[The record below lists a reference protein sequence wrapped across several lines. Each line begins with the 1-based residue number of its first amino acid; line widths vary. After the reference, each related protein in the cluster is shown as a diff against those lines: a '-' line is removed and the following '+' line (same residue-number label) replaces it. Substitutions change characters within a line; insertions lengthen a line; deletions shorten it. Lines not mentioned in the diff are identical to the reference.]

1 MNYAIY
7 IDNKGYLDLP
17 SDFSLTFHLKS
28 TQFCL
33 AMSNEIED
41 GRTDTFTLPR
51 TERNLQFL
59 QAFKNLSFY
68 NTSMNSQFD
77 CTLQMNEQ
85 AYRGILY
92 VASLTTKGFNCNF
105 IWTSNH
111 SKLRSMGLDK
121 KIKEWQFSDY
131 VLFGEQAVNASA
143 GGNALFKTLK
153 YKSKYGNT
161 LMPAINLK
169 QLLAKCLTAQG
180 ISNTW
185 ASEKIQNGD
194 LWAVCPSAKTL
205 EKSKATFQR
214 VRTSA
219 NYIEQNTQQSVM
231 LNTISLV
238 GSGTNLSMYTE
249 ETHRLIYY
257 DEQYKSGA
265 TWANRRMKGSYT
277 ALKAKMNISL
287 TFPEDFP
294 TDAFCASI
302 QGDGLSQ
309 SASSFYGEYE
319 FAWDASG
326 LQTSGQPLAG
336 RKINIPKGAIFCILY
351 ANDYVYNPEP
361 FPSSIEAK
369 RGWVLTAKNTAYTI
383 QIEATDSE
391 AVNGDIIRLQE
402 NLPDISIKDLWLTIC
417 ASQNKI
423 GILEGNELTNNEL
436 TISRNY
442 DVTFDIIEIQLM
454 EKRILDFEQKN
465 WIKTKHE
472 YWTEQTDYVDI
483 ALTCK
488 NENLEKEHTIYEM
501 PFADGSESRDA
512 VGKPILELRNKL
524 GEEPEN
530 HIIARVGD
538 SEYLQRIK
546 PNFDYN
552 IFNYINNILLKCKIK
567 IKNLNIPIQN
577 LYNYSNILNNYGGVF
592 VILESESKDDI
603 HTIVVQFVI

>member
-59 QAFKNLSFY
+59 QAFKNINFL
-68 NTSMNSQFD
+68 NTSMKSQFA

-92 VASLTTKGFNCNF
+92 VASLTAKGFNCNF
-105 IWTSNH
+105 IWSGNH
-111 SKLRSMGLDK
+111 SQLRYMGLDK

-131 VLFGEQAVNASA
+131 VLYGETAVNASQ

-169 QLLAKCLTAQG
+169 QLFAKCLTAQG
-180 ISNTW
+180 IRNNWKNET
-185 ASEKIQNGD
+185 IQNGD

-214 VRTSA
+214 ERTSA
-219 NYIEQNTQQSVM
+219 DYIEQSIQQSVL
-231 LNTISLV
+231 LNKISLV
-238 GSGTNLSMYTE
+238 GSGTDLSMYTE
-249 ETHRLIYY
+249 EVIRLIYY
-257 DEQYKSGA
+257 DEQYKSGS
-265 TWANRRMKGSYT
+265 TWVTRRMKGNYT

-294 TDAFCASI
+294 DDAFCASI
-302 QGDGLSQ
+302 QGNGLSQ
-309 SASSFYGEYE
+309 SASVFFGEYE
-319 FAWDASG
+319 FAWDTSG

-336 RKINIPKGAIFCILY
+336 RKINIPKGAIFGILY
-351 ANDYVYNPEP
+351 ANDYVFNPDP
-361 FPSSIEAK
+361 FPPSIEAK

-383 QIEATDSE
+383 QIEATESE

-423 GILEGNELTNNEL
+423 GLLNDNTLY
-436 TISRNY
+436 NY
-442 DVTFDIIEIQLM
+442 YLYFDDINVTFDIIEIQSI
-454 EKRILDFEQKN
+454 EKRVLDFEQKN

-472 YWTEQTDYVDI
+472 DWTEPTDYVDI
-483 ALTCK
+483 ALTCA
-488 NENLEKEHTIYEM
+488 NNNLEKEHIIYEI

-538 SEYLQRIK
+538 SEYLQRVK
-546 PNFDYN
+546 PYFTSNAYSMM
-552 IFNYINNILLKCKIK
+552 NNKLLKYKLK
-567 IKNLNIPIQN
+567 IKNLNKPIQSLFN
-577 LYNYSNILNNYGGVF
+577 QRMRTNIGLDF
-592 VILESESKDDI
+592 FILESESKNGI
-603 HTIVVQFVI
+603 HTITIQAV

>member
-59 QAFKNLSFY
+59 QAFKNINFS
-68 NTSMNSQFD
+68 NTSMNSQFA

-105 IWTSNH
+105 IWTINH
-111 SKLRSMGLDK
+111 SELRSMGIDK

-131 VLFGEQAVNASA
+131 VLYGETAVNASQ
-143 GGNALFKTLK
+143 GGNALFKILK

-180 ISNTW
+180 ISNRW
-185 ASEKIQNGD
+185 AKETIQNGD

-205 EKSKATFQR
+205 EKSKATFKR

-238 GSGTNLSMYTE
+238 GSGTDLSMYTE

-265 TWANRRMKGSYT
+265 TWATRKMKGSYT

-309 SASSFYGEYE
+309 SASVFFGEYE

-336 RKINIPKGAIFCILY
+336 RKINIPKGAIFGILY
-351 ANDYVYNPEP
+351 ANDYAFSTEP
-361 FPSSIEAK
+361 FPPSIEAK

-383 QIEATDSE
+383 QIEATDSK

-423 GILEGNELTNNEL
+423 GLLDNNRL
-436 TISRNY
+436 SNFY
-442 DVTFDIIEIQLM
+442 SDLSYNDVTFDIVEIQSV
-454 EKRILDFEQKN
+454 EKRMLDFEQKN

-472 YWTEQTDYVDI
+472 DWTEQTDYVDI
-483 ALTCK
+483 ALTCA
-488 NENLEKEHTIYEM
+488 NINLEKEHIIYEM

-546 PNFDYN
+546 PYFTSNAYSRMN
-552 IFNYINNILLKCKIK
+552 AKLLKYKLK
-567 IKNLNIPIQN
+567 IKNLNKPIQS
-577 LYNYSNILNNYGGVF
+577 LFNYRMRTNIELEFY
-592 VILESESKDDI
+592 ILESESKDGI
-603 HTIVVQFVI
+603 HTITIQAI

>member
-59 QAFKNLSFY
+59 QAFKNINFL
-68 NTSMNSQFD
+68 NTSMGSQFA

-105 IWTSNH
+105 IWTSHH
-111 SKLRSMGLDK
+111 SELRRMGLDK

-131 VLFGEQAVNASA
+131 VLYGETAVNASQ

-169 QLLAKCLTAQG
+169 QLLGKCLTAQG
-180 ISNTW
+180 INNAWKNET
-185 ASEKIQNGD
+185 IQNGD
-194 LWAVCPSAKTL
+194 LWVVCPSAKTL
-205 EKSKATFQR
+205 EKSKATFKR

-219 NYIEQNTQQSVM
+219 NYIEQNTQQSVI

-238 GSGTNLSMYTE
+238 GSGTDLSMYTE

-265 TWANRRMKGSYT
+265 TWATRRMKGSYA
-277 ALKAKMNISL
+277 ALKAEMNISL

-309 SASSFYGEYE
+309 SASVFFGEYE

-336 RKINIPKGAIFCILY
+336 RKINIPKGAIFGILY

-361 FPSSIEAK
+361 FPPSIEAK
-369 RGWVLTAKNTAYTI
+369 RGWVLTETNTAYTI

-423 GILEGNELTNNEL
+423 GLLNNNILNNFYL
-436 TISRNY
+436 NLDY
-442 DVTFDIIEIQLM
+442 NDVTFDIVEIQSV
-454 EKRILDFEQKN
+454 EKRMLDFEQKN

-472 YWTEQTDYVDI
+472 DWTEETDYVDI
-483 ALTCK
+483 AFTCE
-488 NENLEKEHTIYEM
+488 NINLEKEHTIYEM

-512 VGKPILELRNKL
+512 VGKPVLELRNKL
-524 GEEPEN
+524 GEETEN

-546 PNFDYN
+546 PNFSYN
-552 IFNYINNILLKCKIK
+552 AYSRMNSYLLKYKLK
-567 IKNLNIPIQN
+567 IKNLNKPIQS
-577 LYNYSNILNNYGGVF
+577 LYGFTMRTEIGLSFY
-592 VILESESKDDI
+592 ILESESKDGI
-603 HTIVVQFVI
+603 HTITIQVI

>member
-51 TERNLQFL
+51 TERNMQFF
-59 QAFKNLSFY
+59 QAFKNLNFI
-68 NTSMNSQFD
+68 NTSMNSQFA

-92 VASLTTKGFNCNF
+92 VASLTAKGFNCNF
-105 IWTSNH
+105 IWSGNH
-111 SKLRSMGLDK
+111 SQLRNMGLNK
-121 KIKEWQFSDY
+121 KIKEWQFSDF
-131 VLFGEQAVNASA
+131 VLFGETAVNASQ

-185 ASEKIQNGD
+185 ANKTIQNGD

-219 NYIEQNTQQSVM
+219 NYIEQSTQQSVM

-238 GSGTNLSMYTE
+238 GNGTDLSMYTE
-249 ETHRLIYY
+249 DVNRLIYY
-257 DEQYKSGA
+257 DEQYKSGTTFA
-265 TWANRRMKGSYT
+265 TRRMKGSYT

-309 SASSFYGEYE
+309 SASVFFGEYE

-336 RKINIPKGAIFCILY
+336 RKINIPKGATFGILY
-351 ANDYVYNPEP
+351 ANDYSFSLDP
-361 FPSSIEAK
+361 FPPSIEAK

-423 GILEGNELTNNEL
+423 GLLDGNTLHNISIRVG
-436 TISRNY
+436 TIY
-442 DVTFDIIEIQLM
+442 VTFDIVEIQSV
-454 EKRILDFEQKN
+454 EKRMLDFEQKN

-472 YWTEQTDYVDI
+472 DWTEPTDYVDI
-483 ALTCK
+483 ALTCANK
-488 NENLEKEHTIYEM
+488 NLEKEHIIYEI

-546 PNFDYN
+546 PFFTDNVYERM
-552 IFNYINNILLKCKIK
+552 NYLLLKNKLK
-567 IKNLNIPIQN
+567 IKNLSVPIQILFN
-577 LYNYSNILNNYGGVF
+577 NMIRTNIGLDFY
-592 VILESESKDDI
+592 IIESESKDGI
-603 HTIVVQFVI
+603 HTITIQSA

>member
-59 QAFKNLSFY
+59 QAFKNINFS
-68 NTSMNSQFD
+68 NTSMNEQFA

-111 SKLRSMGLDK
+111 SELRSMGLDK
-121 KIKEWQFSDY
+121 KIKKWQFSDY
-131 VLFGEQAVNASA
+131 VLYGETAVNASQ

-185 ASEKIQNGD
+185 ARETIQNGD

-205 EKSKATFQR
+205 EKSKATFKR

-238 GSGTNLSMYTE
+238 GSGTDLSMYTE

-265 TWANRRMKGSYT
+265 TWATRRMKGSYT

-309 SASSFYGEYE
+309 SASVFFGEYE

-336 RKINIPKGAIFCILY
+336 RKINIPKGAIFGILY
-351 ANDYVYNPEP
+351 ANDYAFSTEP
-361 FPSSIEAK
+361 FPPSIEAK

-383 QIEATDSE
+383 QIEATDSK

-423 GILEGNELTNNEL
+423 GLIDGNILYNFYLNIDYN
-436 TISRNY
+436 
-442 DVTFDIIEIQLM
+442 DVTFDIVEIQSV
-454 EKRILDFEQKN
+454 EKRMLDFEQKN

-472 YWTEQTDYVDI
+472 DWTEPTDYVDI
-483 ALTCK
+483 ALTCANK
-488 NENLEKEHTIYEM
+488 NLEKEHTIYEI

-512 VGKPILELRNKL
+512 VGKPVLDLRNKL

-538 SEYLQRIK
+538 SEYLQRIQPYFSSNVYSQMNTK
-546 PNFDYN
+546 
-552 IFNYINNILLKCKIK
+552 LLKYKLK
-567 IKNLNIPIQN
+567 IKNLNKPIQS
-577 LYNYSNILNNYGGVF
+577 LFNYRMRTNIGLEFY
-592 VILESESKDDI
+592 ILESESKDGI
-603 HTIVVQFVI
+603 HTISIQAI

>member
-33 AMSNEIED
+33 AMSNDIED

-59 QAFKNLSFY
+59 QAFKNINFW
-68 NTSMNSQFD
+68 NDSMNSQFA

-131 VLFGEQAVNASA
+131 VLYGETAVNASQ

-169 QLLAKCLTAQG
+169 QLLGKCLTAQG
-180 ISNTW
+180 IDNTW
-185 ASEKIQNGD
+185 ENETIQNGD

-205 EKSKATFQR
+205 EKSKATFKR

-219 NYIEQNTQQSVM
+219 NYIEQNTQQSVL

-238 GSGTNLSMYTE
+238 GSDTDLSMYTE

-257 DEQYKSGA
+257 DEQYKSSA
-265 TWANRRMKGSYT
+265 TWAIRRMKGSYT

-309 SASSFYGEYE
+309 SASVFFGEYE

-336 RKINIPKGAIFCILY
+336 RKINIPKGAIFGILY

-361 FPSSIEAK
+361 FPPSIEAK
-369 RGWVLTAKNTAYTI
+369 RGWMLTAKNTAYTI

-423 GILEGNELTNNEL
+423 GLLRNDILSNFPLDLGYN
-436 TISRNY
+436 
-442 DVTFDIIEIQLM
+442 DVTFDIVEIQSV
-454 EKRILDFEQKN
+454 EKRTLDFEQKN

-472 YWTEQTDYVDI
+472 DWTEETDYVDI
-483 ALTCK
+483 ALTCA
-488 NENLEKEHTIYEM
+488 NINLEKEHTIYEM

-512 VGKPILELRNKL
+512 VGKPVLELRNKL
-524 GEEPEN
+524 GEETKN

-546 PNFDYN
+546 PNFS
-552 IFNYINNILLKCKIK
+552 NNAYFRMNERLLKYKLK
-567 IKNLNIPIQN
+567 IKNLNKPIQS
-577 LYNYSNILNNYGGVF
+577 LYGFMIRAEIGLGFY
-592 VILESESKDDI
+592 ILESESKDGI
-603 HTIVVQFVI
+603 HTITIQYK

>member
-59 QAFKNLSFY
+59 QAFKNINFL
-68 NTSMNSQFD
+68 NTSMGSQFA

-105 IWTSNH
+105 IWTSHH
-111 SKLRSMGLDK
+111 SELRRMGLDK

-131 VLFGEQAVNASA
+131 VLYGETAVNASQ

-169 QLLAKCLTAQG
+169 QLLGKCLTAQG
-180 ISNTW
+180 INNAWKNET
-185 ASEKIQNGD
+185 IQNGD
-194 LWAVCPSAKTL
+194 LWVVCPSAKTL
-205 EKSKATFQR
+205 EKSKATFKR

-219 NYIEQNTQQSVM
+219 NYIEQNTQQSVI

-238 GSGTNLSMYTE
+238 GSGTDLSMYTE

-265 TWANRRMKGSYT
+265 TWATRRMKGSYA

-309 SASSFYGEYE
+309 SASVFFGEYE

-336 RKINIPKGAIFCILY
+336 RKINIPKGAIFGILY

-361 FPSSIEAK
+361 FPPSIEAK
-369 RGWVLTAKNTAYTI
+369 RGWVLTAKNTVYTI

-391 AVNGDIIRLQE
+391 AANGDIIRLQE

-417 ASQNKI
+417 ASQDKI
-423 GILEGNELTNNEL
+423 GLL
-436 TISRNY
+436 RNDMLSNFPVSLDLNY
-442 DVTFDIIEIQLM
+442 ATFDIVEIQSV
-454 EKRILDFEQKN
+454 EKRMLDFEQKN

-472 YWTEQTDYVDI
+472 DWTEETDYVDI
-483 ALTCK
+483 ALTCA
-488 NENLEKEHTIYEM
+488 NINLEKEHTIYEM

-512 VGKPILELRNKL
+512 VGKPVLELRNKL
-524 GEEPEN
+524 GEETEN

-546 PNFDYN
+546 PNFSYN
-552 IFNYINNILLKCKIK
+552 AYSRMNSYLLKYKLK
-567 IKNLNIPIQN
+567 IKNLNKPIQS
-577 LYNYSNILNNYGGVF
+577 LYGFTMRTEIGLSFY
-592 VILESESKDDI
+592 ILESESKDGI
-603 HTIVVQFVI
+603 HTITIQVI

>member
-59 QAFKNLSFY
+59 QAFKNINFL
-68 NTSMNSQFD
+68 NTSMGSQFA

-105 IWTSNH
+105 IWTSHH
-111 SKLRSMGLDK
+111 SELRRMGLDK

-131 VLFGEQAVNASA
+131 VLYGETAVNASQ

-169 QLLAKCLTAQG
+169 QLLGKCLTAQG
-180 ISNTW
+180 INNAWKNET
-185 ASEKIQNGD
+185 IQNGD
-194 LWAVCPSAKTL
+194 LWVVCPSAKTL
-205 EKSKATFQR
+205 EKSKATFKR

-219 NYIEQNTQQSVM
+219 NYIEQNTQQSVI

-238 GSGTNLSMYTE
+238 GSGTDLSMYTE

-265 TWANRRMKGSYT
+265 TWATRRMKGSYA

-309 SASSFYGEYE
+309 SASVFFGEYE

-336 RKINIPKGAIFCILY
+336 RKINIPKGAIFGILY

-361 FPSSIEAK
+361 FPPSIEAK
-369 RGWVLTAKNTAYTI
+369 RGWMLTAKNTAYTI

-423 GILEGNELTNNEL
+423 GLLRNDILSNFPLDLGFN
-436 TISRNY
+436 
-442 DVTFDIIEIQLM
+442 DVTFDIVEIQSV
-454 EKRILDFEQKN
+454 EKRTLDFEQKN

-472 YWTEQTDYVDI
+472 DWTEETDYVDI
-483 ALTCK
+483 AFTCE
-488 NENLEKEHTIYEM
+488 NINLEKEHTIYEM
-501 PFADGSESRDA
+501 PFADGSENRDA
-512 VGKPILELRNKL
+512 VGKPVLVIRNKL
-524 GEEPEN
+524 GEETEN

-546 PNFDYN
+546 PNFS
-552 IFNYINNILLKCKIK
+552 NNAYFRMNERLLKYKLK
-567 IKNLNIPIQN
+567 IKNLNKPIQS
-577 LYNYSNILNNYGGVF
+577 LYGFMIRAEIGLGFY
-592 VILESESKDDI
+592 ILESESKDGI
-603 HTIVVQFVI
+603 HTITIQYK

>member
-7 IDNKGYLDLP
+7 IDNKGYIDLP

-59 QAFKNLSFY
+59 QAFKNINFK
-68 NTSMNSQFD
+68 NDSMNSQFV

-92 VASLTTKGFNCNF
+92 VASLTAKGFNCNF
-105 IWTSNH
+105 IWSGNH
-111 SKLRSMGLDK
+111 SQLRNMGLNK
-121 KIKEWQFSDY
+121 KIKDWQFSDY
-131 VLFGEQAVNASA
+131 VIFGEKAVNASQ

-180 ISNTW
+180 ISNNWKNET
-185 ASEKIQNGD
+185 IQNGD

-219 NYIEQNTQQSVM
+219 NYIEQSIQQSVM

-238 GSGTNLSMYTE
+238 GNGTDLSMYTE
-249 ETHRLIYY
+249 EVIRLIYY
-257 DEQYKSGA
+257 DEQYKNGS
-265 TWANRRMKGSYT
+265 TWNIRRMKGSYT
-277 ALKAKMNISL
+277 ALKAKINISL

-294 TDAFCASI
+294 NDAFCASI
-302 QGDGLSQ
+302 QGDGISQ
-309 SASSFYGEYE
+309 SASVFFGEYE

-336 RKINIPKGAIFCILY
+336 RKINIPKGAIFGILY
-351 ANDYVYNPEP
+351 ANDYAFNPDP
-361 FPSSIEAK
+361 FPPSVEAK

-383 QIEATDSE
+383 QVEATESE
-391 AVNGDIIRLQE
+391 AQSGDIVRLQE

-423 GILEGNELTNNEL
+423 GLLDGNTLSNFPLNL
-436 TISRNY
+436 KDKYI
-442 DVTFDIIEIQLM
+442 TFDIVEIQSV
-454 EKRILDFEQKN
+454 EKRVLDFEQKN

-472 YWTEQTDYVDI
+472 NWTEPTDYVDI
-483 ALTCK
+483 ALTCANK
-488 NENLEKEHTIYEM
+488 NLEKEHTIYEI

-524 GEEPEN
+524 GEETEN

-546 PNFDYN
+546 PNFTSNAYWQMN
-552 IFNYINNILLKCKIK
+552 SNLLKYKLK
-567 IKNLNIPIQN
+567 IKNLSLPIQS
-577 LYNYSNILNNYGGVF
+577 LYNYMIISNIGLTFY
-592 VILESESKDDI
+592 ILESESKDGI
-603 HTIVVQFVI
+603 HTITIQAI

>member
-33 AMSNEIED
+33 AMANEIED

-59 QAFKNLSFY
+59 QAFKNINFS

-85 AYRGILY
+85 AYQGILY

-105 IWTSNH
+105 IWASKH
-111 SKLRSMGLDK
+111 SQLRSMGLDK

-169 QLLAKCLTAQG
+169 QLLGKCLTAQG

-185 ASEKIQNGD
+185 KNETIQNGD

-219 NYIEQNTQQSVM
+219 NYIEQSTQQSVM

-238 GSGTNLSMYTE
+238 GSGTDLLMYTE

-265 TWANRRMKGSYT
+265 TWATRRMKGSYT

-294 TDAFCASI
+294 TDVFCASI

-309 SASSFYGEYE
+309 SASVFFGEYE

-336 RKINIPKGAIFCILY
+336 RKINIPKGAIFGILY

-361 FPSSIEAK
+361 FPPSIDAK

-383 QIEATDSE
+383 QIEATDSK

-423 GILEGNELTNNEL
+423 GLLDGNILYNLVTSSG
-436 TISRNY
+436 SY
-442 DVTFDIIEIQLM
+442 DITFDIVEIQSV
-454 EKRILDFEQKN
+454 EKRMLDFEQKN

-472 YWTEQTDYVDI
+472 DWTEETDYVDI
-483 ALTCK
+483 AFTCA
-488 NENLEKEHTIYEM
+488 NRNLEKEHTIYEM

-524 GEEPEN
+524 GEEMEN

-546 PNFDYN
+546 PNFSGNAYLQM
-552 IFNYINNILLKCKIK
+552 NNKLLKYKLK
-567 IKNLNIPIQN
+567 IKNLNKPIQS
-577 LYNYSNILNNYGGVF
+577 LYGFYMRTEIGLDFY
-592 VILESESKDDI
+592 ILESESKDGI
-603 HTIVVQFVI
+603 HTITIQAI

>member
-33 AMSNEIED
+33 AMSNDIED

-51 TERNLQFL
+51 TERNMQIF
-59 QAFKNLSFY
+59 QAFKNINFF
-68 NTSMNSQFD
+68 NNSMNSQFA

-92 VASLTTKGFNCNF
+92 VSSLTEKGFNCNF
-105 IWTSNH
+105 IWSGNH
-111 SKLRSMGLDK
+111 SKLRAMGLDK

-131 VLFGEQAVNASA
+131 VLFGETAVNASQ
-143 GGNALFKTLK
+143 GGNALFKILK

-180 ISNTW
+180 ISNNW
-185 ASEKIQNGD
+185 ANETIQNGD

-205 EKSKATFQR
+205 EKSKATFKR

-219 NYIEQNTQQSVM
+219 DYIEESIQQSVM

-238 GSGTNLSMYTE
+238 GSGTDLSMYTE
-249 ETHRLIYY
+249 EVIRLIYY
-257 DEQYKSGA
+257 DEQYKSGN
-265 TWANRRMKGSYT
+265 TWNTRRMKGSYT

-294 TDAFCASI
+294 NDAFCASI
-302 QGDGLSQ
+302 QGDGISQ
-309 SASSFYGEYE
+309 SASVFFGEYE

-336 RKINIPKGAIFCILY
+336 RKINIPKGAIFGILY
-351 ANDYVYNPEP
+351 ANDYVFNPDP
-361 FPSSIEAK
+361 FPPSVEAK
-369 RGWVLTAKNTAYTI
+369 RGWVLTSKNTAYNI
-383 QIEATDSE
+383 QIEATENE

-423 GILEGNELTNNEL
+423 GLLEGDILHNFYLY
-436 TISRNY
+436 IDY
-442 DVTFDIIEIQLM
+442 KDVTFDIIEIQSV
-454 EKRILDFEQKN
+454 EKRVLDFEQKN

-472 YWTEQTDYVDI
+472 DWTEPTDYVDV
-483 ALTCK
+483 ALTCANK
-488 NENLEKEHTIYEM
+488 NLEKEHTIYEI

-524 GEEPEN
+524 GEETEN

-546 PNFDYN
+546 PYFTSNVYWQMSFT
-552 IFNYINNILLKCKIK
+552 LLKYKLK
-567 IKNLNIPIQN
+567 IKNLNKPIQS
-577 LYNYSNILNNYGGVF
+577 LFNYRMRTKIGLEFY
-592 VILESESKDDI
+592 ILESESKDGI
-603 HTIVVQFVI
+603 HTITIQAI

>member
-33 AMSNEIED
+33 AMANEIED

-59 QAFKNLSFY
+59 QAFKNINFLNS
-68 NTSMNSQFD
+68 SMNSQFA

-85 AYRGILY
+85 AYQGILY

-105 IWTSNH
+105 IWSDNH
-111 SKLRSMGLDK
+111 SQLRNMGLDK

-131 VLFGEQAVNASA
+131 VLYGEKAVNASQ

-153 YKSKYGNT
+153 YKSKYGNV

-185 ASEKIQNGD
+185 ANETIQNGD

-219 NYIEQNTQQSVM
+219 GYIEQSTQQSTM

-238 GSGTNLSMYTE
+238 GSGTDLSMYTE

-257 DEQYKSGA
+257 DEQYKNGS
-265 TWANRRMKGSYT
+265 TWNIRRMKGSYT

-294 TDAFCASI
+294 NDAFCASI
-302 QGDGLSQ
+302 QGDGISQ
-309 SASSFYGEYE
+309 SASVFFGEYE

-336 RKINIPKGAIFCILY
+336 RKINIPKGTIFGILY
-351 ANDYVYNPEP
+351 VNDYAFNPEP
-361 FPSSIEAK
+361 FPPSIEAK

-383 QIEATDSE
+383 QVEATESE
-391 AVNGDIIRLQE
+391 AVSGDIIRLQE

-423 GILEGNELTNNEL
+423 GLLKDNILSNFYLDLYSN
-436 TISRNY
+436 
-442 DVTFDIIEIQLM
+442 DVTFDIVEIQSV
-454 EKRILDFEQKN
+454 EKRVLDFEQKN

-472 YWTEQTDYVDI
+472 DWTEPTDYVDI
-483 ALTCK
+483 ALTCANK
-488 NENLEKEHTIYEM
+488 NLEKEHTIYEI
-501 PFADGSESRDA
+501 PFSDGSESRDA

-524 GEEPEN
+524 GEETEN

-546 PNFDYN
+546 PNFTYN
-552 IFNYINNILLKCKIK
+552 AYSQMNNILLKYKLK
-567 IKNLNIPIQN
+567 IKNLNKPIQS
-577 LYNYSNILNNYGGVF
+577 LFNYQVSTNIGLQFY
-592 VILESESKDDI
+592 ILESESKDGI
-603 HTIVVQFVI
+603 HTITISSIQK

>member
-59 QAFKNLSFY
+59 QAFKNLNFY
-68 NTSMNSQFD
+68 NTSMNSQFA

-85 AYRGILY
+85 AYQGILY
-92 VASLTTKGFNCNF
+92 VASLTKKGFNCNF

-131 VLFGEQAVNASA
+131 VLFGETAVNASQ

-185 ASEKIQNGD
+185 ANGTIQNGD

-219 NYIEQNTQQSVM
+219 NYIEQNTHQSVM

-238 GSGTNLSMYTE
+238 GSGTDLSMYTE

-265 TWANRRMKGSYT
+265 TWATRRMKGSYT

-302 QGDGLSQ
+302 QGDGFSQ
-309 SASSFYGEYE
+309 SASVFFGEYE

-336 RKINIPKGAIFCILY
+336 RKINIPKGAIFGILY

-383 QIEATDSE
+383 QIEATNSK

-423 GILEGNELTNNEL
+423 GLLDNDRLNNFYL
-436 TISRNY
+436 DLNY
-442 DVTFDIIEIQLM
+442 KDVTFDVIEIQSV
-454 EKRILDFEQKN
+454 EKRMLDFEQKN

-472 YWTEQTDYVDI
+472 DWTEETDYVDI
-483 ALTCK
+483 ALTCA
-488 NENLEKEHTIYEM
+488 NRNLEKEHTIYEM

-546 PNFDYN
+546 PNFSGNAYSIMN
-552 IFNYINNILLKCKIK
+552 SKLLKYKLK
-567 IKNLNIPIQN
+567 IKNLNKPIQS
-577 LYNYSNILNNYGGVF
+577 LFNYRMRTNIGLEFY
-592 VILESESKDDI
+592 IIESESKDDI
-603 HTIVVQFVI
+603 HTIVVQSL

>member
-33 AMSNEIED
+33 AMSNDIED

-59 QAFKNLSFY
+59 QAFKNINFW
-68 NTSMNSQFD
+68 NDSMNSQFA

-85 AYRGILY
+85 AYQGILY

-111 SKLRSMGLDK
+111 SKLRRMGLDK

-131 VLFGEQAVNASA
+131 VLYGETAVNASQ

-169 QLLAKCLTAQG
+169 QLLGKCLTAQG
-180 ISNTW
+180 IDNTW
-185 ASEKIQNGD
+185 ENETIQNGD

-205 EKSKATFQR
+205 EKSKATFKR

-219 NYIEQNTQQSVM
+219 NYIEQNTQQSVI

-238 GSGTNLSMYTE
+238 GSDTDLSMYTE

-257 DEQYKSGA
+257 DEQYKSSA
-265 TWANRRMKGSYT
+265 TWAIRRMKGSYT

-309 SASSFYGEYE
+309 SASVFFGEYE

-336 RKINIPKGAIFCILY
+336 RKINIPKGAIFGILY

-361 FPSSIEAK
+361 FPPSIEAK
-369 RGWVLTAKNTAYTI
+369 RGWVLTAKNTVYTI

-423 GILEGNELTNNEL
+423 GLLRNDILSNFPLDLGYN
-436 TISRNY
+436 
-442 DVTFDIIEIQLM
+442 DVTFDIVEIQSV
-454 EKRILDFEQKN
+454 EKRTLDFEQKN

-472 YWTEQTDYVDI
+472 DWTEETDYVDI
-483 ALTCK
+483 ALTCE
-488 NENLEKEHTIYEM
+488 NLNLEKEHTIYEM

-512 VGKPILELRNKL
+512 VGKPVLELRNKL
-524 GEEPEN
+524 GEETEN
-530 HIIARVGD
+530 YIIARVGD

-546 PNFDYN
+546 PNFS
-552 IFNYINNILLKCKIK
+552 NNAYFQMNRKLLKYKLK
-567 IKNLNIPIQN
+567 IKNLNKPIQS
-577 LYNYSNILNNYGGVF
+577 LYGF
-592 VILESESKDDI
+592 VMRAEIGLGFYILESESKDGI
-603 HTIVVQFVI
+603 HTITIQYK

>member
-59 QAFKNLSFY
+59 QAFKNLNFY
-68 NTSMNSQFD
+68 NNSMNSQFA

-92 VASLTTKGFNCNF
+92 VASLTAKGFNCNF
-105 IWTSNH
+105 IWSGNH
-111 SKLRSMGLDK
+111 SQLRSMGLDK
-121 KIKEWQFSDY
+121 KIKEWQFSDF
-131 VLFGEQAVNASA
+131 VLFGKTAVNASQ

-180 ISNTW
+180 IANDW
-185 ASEKIQNGD
+185 ANETIQNGD

-219 NYIEQNTQQSVM
+219 NYIEQSIQQSVM
-231 LNTISLV
+231 LSTISLT
-238 GSGTNLSMYTE
+238 GNGTDLSMYTE

-257 DEQYKSGA
+257 DEQYKSGT
-265 TWANRRMKGSYT
+265 TWATRRMKGSYT

-294 TDAFCASI
+294 NDAFCASI
-302 QGDGLSQ
+302 QGDGISQ
-309 SASSFYGEYE
+309 SASVFFGEYE

-336 RKINIPKGAIFCILY
+336 RKINIPKGAIFGILY
-351 ANDYVYNPEP
+351 ANDYTFNPDP
-361 FPSSIEAK
+361 FPPFIEAK
-369 RGWVLTAKNTAYTI
+369 RGWVLTAKNTDYTI

-391 AVNGDIIRLQE
+391 AQRGDIIRLQE

-417 ASQNKI
+417 ASQNKV
-423 GILEGNELTNNEL
+423 GTLNDNILYNTTTSLGEN
-436 TISRNY
+436 II
-442 DVTFDIIEIQLM
+442 TFDIIEIQSV
-454 EKRILDFEQKN
+454 EKRLLDFEQKN
-465 WIKTKHE
+465 WVKTKHE
-472 YWTEQTDYVDI
+472 DWTEPTDYVDV
-483 ALTCK
+483 ALTCANK
-488 NENLEKEHTIYEM
+488 NLEKEYTIYEM
-501 PFADGSESRDA
+501 PFADGSESRDE

-530 HIIARVGD
+530 YIIARVGD

-546 PNFDYN
+546 PNFT
-552 IFNYINNILLKCKIK
+552 NNAFRVMNNFLLRYKLK
-567 IKNLNIPIQN
+567 IKNLNKPIQS
-577 LYNYSNILNNYGGVF
+577 LYNICVRTNIGVDF
-592 VILESESKDDI
+592 YILESESKDGI
-603 HTIVVQFVI
+603 HTITIQVV

>member
-59 QAFKNLSFY
+59 QAFKNTNFL
-68 NTSMNSQFD
+68 NTSMNSRFA

-105 IWTSNH
+105 IWTSHH
-111 SKLRSMGLDK
+111 SGLRSMGLDK
-121 KIKEWQFSDY
+121 KIKEWQFPDY
-131 VLFGEQAVNASA
+131 VLYGETAVNASQ

-169 QLLAKCLTAQG
+169 QLLGKCLTAQG
-180 ISNTW
+180 IDNNWENET
-185 ASEKIQNGD
+185 IQNGD

-205 EKSKATFQR
+205 EKSKATFKR

-238 GSGTNLSMYTE
+238 GSDTDLSMYTE
-249 ETHRLIYY
+249 ETYRLIYY

-265 TWANRRMKGSYT
+265 TWATRRMKGSYA

-309 SASSFYGEYE
+309 SASVFFGEYE

-336 RKINIPKGAIFCILY
+336 RKINIPKGAIFGILY

-361 FPSSIEAK
+361 FPPSIEAK
-369 RGWVLTAKNTAYTI
+369 RGWVLTAKNTVYTI

-423 GILEGNELTNNEL
+423 GLLNNDML
-436 TISRNY
+436 SNFY
-442 DVTFDIIEIQLM
+442 LNLDLNDVTFDIVEIQSV
-454 EKRILDFEQKN
+454 EKRMFDFEHKN

-472 YWTEQTDYVDI
+472 DWTEETDYVDI
-483 ALTCK
+483 ALTCA
-488 NENLEKEHTIYEM
+488 NINLEKEHTIYEM

-512 VGKPILELRNKL
+512 FGKPVLELRNKL
-524 GEEPEN
+524 GEETEN

-546 PNFDYN
+546 PNFS
-552 IFNYINNILLKCKIK
+552 NNAYFRMNSNLLKYKLK
-567 IKNLNIPIQN
+567 IKNLNKPIQS
-577 LYNYSNILNNYGGVF
+577 LYGFMMRTEIGLVF
-592 VILESESKDDI
+592 FILESESKDGI
-603 HTIVVQFVI
+603 HTITIQVVI

>member
-59 QAFKNLSFY
+59 QAFKNINFS
-68 NTSMNSQFD
+68 NTSMNSQFA

-111 SKLRSMGLDK
+111 SELRSMGIDK

-131 VLFGEQAVNASA
+131 VLYGETAVNASQ

-185 ASEKIQNGD
+185 ASETIQNGD

-231 LNTISLV
+231 LNTISLT
-238 GSGTNLSMYTE
+238 GNGTDLSMYTE

-265 TWANRRMKGSYT
+265 TWATRRMKGSYT

-309 SASSFYGEYE
+309 SASVFFGEYE

-336 RKINIPKGAIFCILY
+336 RKINIPKGAIFGILY

-361 FPSSIEAK
+361 FPPSIEAK

-423 GILEGNELTNNEL
+423 GLLDGNMLY
-436 TISRNY
+436 NY
-442 DVTFDIIEIQLM
+442 YSAINSIGVTFDIIEIQSV
-454 EKRILDFEQKN
+454 EKRMLDFERKN

-472 YWTEQTDYVDI
+472 NWTEPTDYVDI
-483 ALTCK
+483 ALTCANK
-488 NENLEKEHTIYEM
+488 NLEKEHTIYEM

-546 PNFDYN
+546 PNFTSNAYSQMN
-552 IFNYINNILLKCKIK
+552 TTLLKYKLK
-567 IKNLNIPIQN
+567 IKNLNKPIQS
-577 LYNYSNILNNYGGVF
+577 LFNYRMRTNIGLVF
-592 VILESESKDDI
+592 FILESESKDGI
-603 HTIVVQFVI
+603 HTITIQAI